1 MNPTIK
7 VQLNTLGGQIYLVP
21 LSVLA
26 ARNLLLALSNWRPA
40 VEAVRKKTALEEPKP
55 Q

>member
-1 MNPTIK
+1 
-7 VQLNTLGGQIYLVP
+7 LAASDLLRGEA
-21 LSVLA
+21 SALA